1 MSIEVR
7 NMTIAEMFDSIRGM
21 VYNFAR
27 RFELEFDDCLQEASL
42 VMLEVWPRIP
52 ADCTNVKA
60 YLNGCVRRQLYKLLS
75 KQGQETLSLDTPIAE
90 GSTETFADMLEA
102 FVEQESRRAAL
113 VTETVHKA
121 LRKLPLEVQLHT
133 RDFYGLGSYRPV
145 LPRTPRKVAY
155 GRQKRYMR
163 QSLKTA
169 FRRNPQVLALIQ

>member
-1 MSIEVR
+1 MERDDLIVQ
-7 NMTIAEMFDSIRGM
+7 MFHELHGM

-27 RFELEFDDCLQEASL
+27 NFNLEFDDCLQHASL

-52 ADCTNVKA
+52 VECTNVKA
-60 YLNGCVRRQLYKLLS
+60 YLCGAVRRALYQFLRS
-75 KQGQETLSLDTPIAE
+75 RGAETLSLDAPIASD
-90 GSTETFADMLEA
+90 STETFADMLQA
-102 FVEQESRRAAL
+102 FVEQESQRAAH

-133 RDFYGLGSYRPV
+133 RDFYSLGSYKPV
-145 LPRTPRKVAY
+145 LPRTSRKVAY